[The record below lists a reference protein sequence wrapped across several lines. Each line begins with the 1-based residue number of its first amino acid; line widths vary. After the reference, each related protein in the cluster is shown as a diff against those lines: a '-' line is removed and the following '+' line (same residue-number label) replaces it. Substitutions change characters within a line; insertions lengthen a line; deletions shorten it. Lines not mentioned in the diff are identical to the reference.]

1 MHTCIIYL
9 CIHRYMH
16 VYIYIYCIYM
26 YIVYIFSYIDM
37 EEKCEFKKYTKC
49 VLCVISLKLFD
60 EASAVY

>member
-1 MHTCIIYL
+1 
-9 CIHRYMH
+9 
-16 VYIYIYCIYM
+16 M

-37 EEKCEFKKYTKC
+37 EEKCEFKKYTEC